1 MTDPNFGRDPLFE
14 AVQDVNASYRAAR
27 TNYTK
32 PDEYIDDTIT
42 LTNLRPHLV
51 RASAGFLLA
60 STAGFLVACCLGCVT
75 FSGNA
80 GVEEAFDTSGSTAF
94 GSGFYTFFAILGLSY
109 IAWIVSL
116 FFRIREPI
124 AEYSLLVE
132 GRATAAPNAYG
143 FVLRAAQARSTPFPL
158 YPVRLAGQ
166 YMLRLG
172 DDRLQS
178 LVVVQTYGTD
188 LFVGWTMWRSRSTI
202 VVVWHIVRDLF
213 RVFAGGT
220 AYRSALQNTHARA
233 LREITHSLTRLGI
246 QAAVLNV
253 TAPPEV
259 IHLVNQ
265 VAEVSLDQV
274 ATMAPPPIQPPT
286 QTIPTGVAP
295 ASAPPAAGPYGN
307 YGQPPVSGPPVSG
320 PPGQQ
325 YPPQYPPQQPPYQP
339 PGPFGP
345 PPGQ

>member
-27 TNYTK
+27 TNYTR

-42 LTNLRPHLV
+42 PTNLRPHV
-51 RASAGFLLA
+51 TRAAV
-60 STAGFLVACCLGCVT
+60 GFLVASIVGFFLACCLGCLA
-75 FSGNA
+75 FQGNST
-80 GVEEAFDTSGSTAF
+80 VEDAFDTSGDVAV
-94 GSGFYTFFAILGLSY
+94 GSSFYTFWAILGLAY

-124 AEYSLLVE
+124 AEYSLLIE
-132 GRATAAPNAYG
+132 GRAMAAPNAYG

-158 YPVRLAGQ
+158 YPVRPGGQ

-178 LVVVQTYGTD
+178 LIVVQTYGTD
-188 LFVGWTMWRSRSTI
+188 LFVGWTMWRSRSTM
-202 VVVWHIVRDLF
+202 VVIWHIVRDLF

-233 LREITHSLTRLGI
+233 LREITHSLTRLGV

-253 TAPPEV
+253 TAPPDV

-265 VAEVSLDQV
+265 VAEVPMEQV
-274 ATMAPPPIQPPT
+274 AAMAPPPIQPPT
-286 QTIPTGVAP
+286 QHYPTDPSGQ
-295 ASAPPAAGPYGN
+295 
-307 YGQPPVSGPPVSG
+307 YGQYPVSGPPVSG
-320 PPGQQ
+320 PPTSGPPGQ
-325 YPPQYPPQQPPYQP
+325 YPS
-339 PGPFGP
+339 GPFGP
-345 PPGQ
+345 PPQQ